1 MDKGE
6 FWKSEEYF
14 EVIYL
19 QVELLTL
26 FNSRVNLDRVQN

>member
-19 QVELLTL
+19 QVEPGCPDFDTIQ
-26 FNSRVNLDRVQN
+26 FKS